1 MSDYLVL
8 DAVSKAL
15 KQILWDAFNADGV
28 IRPLVGSEAAIV
40 FSNPTDTA
48 RDSANRLSL
57 WLYQITE
64 NEHVKNQPMLRAPV
78 QPPPPLPPPAPQT
91 RAPRQ
96 AAQYPPMAL
105 NLYFLV
111 TPFAQSD
118 ESNHL
123 LLGKSMQVL
132 YDNAIFFLEDVASN
146 IFEELRVIFCR
157 LSLEEL
163 TRIWES
169 LREPYRLS
177 VCYLI
182 RVTTIDSRRRPETGL
197 VIERSAGFSNDPRA
211 VAAS

>member
-1 MSDYLVL
+1 MSDYQVL

-15 KQILWDAFNADGV
+15 RQILWNAINADAV
-28 IRPLVGSEAAIV
+28 VRPIVGSEAAIV
-40 FSNPTDTA
+40 FSNPTETA
-48 RDSANRLSL
+48 RDSSNRLSL

-64 NEHVKNQPMLRAPV
+64 NEYVKNQPMLKARV
-78 QPPPPLPPPAPQT
+78 QPPPPPPG
-91 RAPRQ
+91 RAPRET
-96 AAQYPPMAL
+96 AQYPPMAL
-105 NLYFLV
+105 NLYFLA

-118 ESNHL
+118 EANHL
-123 LLGKSMQVL
+123 LLGKTMQVF
-132 YDNAIFFLEDVASN
+132 YDNAIIFLEDTTSN

-182 RVTTIDSRRRPETGL
+182 RVTRLDSRRTPESGL
-197 VIERSAGFSNDPRA
+197 VLERTAGFNNDPQA
-211 VAAS
+211 VAAP

>member
-15 KQILWDAFNADGV
+15 RQILWDAFNADGV
-28 IRPLVGSEAAIV
+28 IRPIVGSEAAIV

-48 RDSANRLSL
+48 RDSSNRLSL

-64 NEHVKNQPMLRAPV
+64 NEHVKNRPMLRSPV
-78 QPPPPLPPPAPQT
+78 VPATPPPPAA
-91 RAPRQ
+91 RAPRLV
-96 AAQYPPMAL
+96 AEYPPMAL
-105 NLYFLV
+105 NLYFLA

-118 ESNHL
+118 EADHL
-123 LLGKSMQVL
+123 LLGKTMQVL
-132 YDNAIFFLEDVASN
+132 YDNAIVFLEDAASN

-182 RVTTIDSRRRPETGL
+182 RVTRIDSRRRPESGL
-197 VIERSAGFSNDPRA
+197 VVERTAGFSSDPRA
-211 VAAS
+211 VAAI

>member
-15 KQILWDAFNADGV
+15 RQILWDQFNADGV
-28 IRPLVGSEAAIV
+28 IRPIVGSEAAIV
-40 FSNPTDTA
+40 FSNPTETA
-48 RDSANRLSL
+48 RDSSNRLSL

-64 NEHVKNQPMLRAPV
+64 NEYVKNQPMLRAAV
-78 QPPPPLPPPAPQT
+78 QPAPPPPGG

-105 NLYFLV
+105 NLYFLA

-118 ESNHL
+118 EADHL
-123 LLGKSMQVL
+123 LLGKTMQVF
-132 YDNAIFFLEDVASN
+132 YDNAIIFLEDTTSN

-177 VCYLI
+177 VCYLV
-182 RVTTIDSRRRPETGL
+182 RVTRIDSRRTPESGL
-197 VIERSAGFSNDPRA
+197 VLERTAGFSGDPQA
-211 VAAS
+211 VAGL

>member
-15 KQILWDAFNADGV
+15 RQILWDAINADATV
-28 IRPLVGSEAAIV
+28 RPIVGSEAAIV
-40 FSNPTDTA
+40 FSNPTETA
-48 RDSANRLSL
+48 RDSSNRLSL

-64 NEHVKNQPMLRAPV
+64 NEHVKNQPMLKAPV
-78 QPPPPLPPPAPQT
+78 QPAPLPGQ
-91 RAPRQ
+91 APRLAMQ
-96 AAQYPPMAL
+96 NPPMAL
-105 NLYFLV
+105 NLYFLA

-118 ESNHL
+118 EADHL
-123 LLGKSMQVL
+123 LLGMTMQVL
-132 YDNAIFFLEDVASN
+132 YDNAIVFLEDVASN

-182 RVTTIDSRRRPETGL
+182 RVTRIDSRRTPESGL
-197 VIERSAGFSNDPRA
+197 VLERSAGFNSDPRA
-211 VAAS
+211 VSAA